1 MSQHFNK
8 QKSVAKKRNNKKK
21 SSKKQSYRNDQ
32 STQYDNHQINY
43 NSADENLSFASEA
56 EIISYDHNH
65 HSIHYD
71 NHQINYNPAD
81 ENVPCAPEAEIIPFE
96 LIGIQFSEYSL
107 YRKPQFS
114 LKYVTPLGEQ
124 PTLLEDINKTSR
136 YTSSFIFRDFSLF
149 I

>member
-8 QKSVAKKRNNKKK
+8 QISAAKKRNNKKK
-21 SSKKQSYRNDQ
+21 SSKKQSYRNEQ
-32 STQYDNHQINY
+32 ATHYDNHQINY
-43 NSADENLSFASEA
+43 NSADENVSCASEA
-56 EIISYDHNH
+56 EITPI
-65 HSIHYD
+65 
-71 NHQINYNPAD
+71 
-81 ENVPCAPEAEIIPFE
+81 E

-114 LKYVTPLGEQ
+114 LKYVSPLGEQ
-124 PTLLEDINKTSR
+124 PTLLGDNNRTSR